1 MTDNNEIPDIEPI
14 PDAGSVESVKSPTLV
29 REVRNNFLSGV
40 FVALPIG
47 LTIWIIAKFVLFVDV
62 IFKPIIPAVINPDT
76 YLPIKIPN
84 GPTIDHIPGVGLIV
98 AFILLFILGTL
109 AKNFFG
115 RTLLSIGERILARV
129 PFVGAIYNFI
139 KQIVGVV
146 AERQDA
152 TFTEVCMLEYPLKG
166 AWAVAFITSDV
177 QGEPAKVLPKGFVNV
192 FVPTTPNPT
201 SGFLLMVERKN
212 LKILD
217 MTPEE
222 GAKLIISAGMVT
234 EEKRGADVKG
244 KRAVKRISS

>member
-1 MTDNNEIPDIEPI
+1 MAQNN
-14 PDAGSVESVKSPTLV
+14 DASPETGSDTSALAGDAARPTV
-29 REVRNNFLSGV
+29 MREVRNNFLSGV

-47 LTIWIIAKFVLFVDV
+47 LTIWIITKFVFLVDT
-62 IFKPIIPAVINPDT
+62 IFKPVIPSVINPDT
-76 YLPIKIPN
+76 YLPVTIP
-84 GPTIDHIPGVGLIV
+84 GGLTIEQIPGVGLIV
-98 AFILLFILGTL
+98 AFFLLFVLGTL

-115 RTLLSIGERILARV
+115 RTLLNIGERILNRV

-152 TFTEVCMLEYPLKG
+152 SFTEVCMVEYPLKG
-166 AWAVAFITSDV
+166 TWAVAFITSEV
-177 QGEPAKVLPKGFVNV
+177 GGEPAKVLPKGFVNV

-212 LKILD
+212 VKILD

-234 EEKRGADVKG
+234 EVKEKKSLLPVD
-244 KRAVKRISS
+244 

>member
-1 MTDNNEIPDIEPI
+1 MSETDE
-14 PDAGSVESVKSPTLV
+14 KSPHDVDNTRPPTV
-29 REVRNNFLSGV
+29 MREIRNNFLSGV
-40 FVALPIG
+40 FVAIPIG
-47 LTIWIIAKFVLFVDV
+47 LTIWIIAKFVLLVDDV
-62 IFKPIIPAVINPDT
+62 FKPIIPEALNPDT
-76 YLPIKIPN
+76 YLPITIA
-84 GPTIDHIPGVGLIV
+84 GGLTIDHIPGIGLIV
-98 AFILLFILGTL
+98 AFFLLFVLGTL

-115 RTLLSIGERILARV
+115 RTLLNIGERILARV
-129 PFVGAIYNFI
+129 PIVGAIYNFI

-152 TFTEVCMLEYPLKG
+152 AFTEVCMLEYPLKG
-166 AWAVAFITSDV
+166 AWAVAFVTSDV
-177 QGEPAKVLPKGFVNV
+177 AGEPAKVLPAGFVNV

-234 EEKRGADVKG
+234 EEKGIKSE
-244 KRAVKRISS
+244 KRLKLPRIKN

>member
-1 MTDNNEIPDIEPI
+1 MTENNNDIPEVGPSPETSSGDN
-14 PDAGSVESVKSPTLV
+14 SKSPTIM

-47 LTIWIIAKFVLFVDV
+47 LTIWIIAKFVFLVDD
-62 IFKPIIPAVINPDT
+62 IFKPIIPDQINPDT
-76 YLPIKIPN
+76 YLPIKIPG

-115 RTLLSIGERILARV
+115 RTLLSLGERILNRV
-129 PFVGAIYNFI
+129 PIVGAIYNFI

-152 TFTEVCMLEYPLKG
+152 AFTEVCMLEYPRKG
-166 AWAVAFITSDV
+166 LWAVAFITSPV
-177 QGEPAKVLPKGFVNV
+177 AGEPGRVLPPGFVNV

-201 SGFLLMVERKN
+201 SGFLLMVERTE
-212 LKILD
+212 LKILK

-234 EEKRGADVKG
+234 EVKEKKNPLLVE
-244 KRAVKRISS
+244 